1 MLIDDNLVSIDSQAL
16 SGTVTP
22 VAIALNAFKKP
33 GRQEPIPVAIRATRD
48 VAGGTSLTI
57 GFSQSDTQAGT
68 FNAAGPSWT
77 VTLAELQTGLC
88 VGPRWLPREITKP
101 WIKIT
106 VSKTGTFTAGKLFAA
121 VVREDDL
128 PYVSGLY
135 IDKGTAE

>member
-57 GFSQSDTQAGT
+57 GFSQSDTQGGT
-68 FNAAGPSWT
+68 YNAVGPSWT

-88 VGPRWLPREITKP
+88 VGPRWLPREIDKP

>member
-22 VAIALNAFKKP
+22 VAIALNAFKLP

-57 GFSQSDTQAGT
+57 GFSQSDTQGGT
-68 FNAAGPSWT
+68 YNAVGPSWT

-88 VGPRWLPREITKP
+88 VGPRWLPREIDKP

-128 PYVSGLY
+128 PYVNGLY

>member
-1 MLIDDNLVSIDSQAL
+1 MLIDSNLVSIDSQDL
-16 SGTVTP
+16 DGTITP
-22 VAIALNAFKKP
+22 VAVSLSAFKMP
-33 GRQEPIPVAIRATRD
+33 GRQEPIPVAIRASG
-48 VAGGTSLTI
+48 ALGGTSLTI

-68 FNAAGPSWT
+68 YNAAGPSWT

-106 VSKTGTFTAGKLFAA
+106 VSKTGTFTAGTLFAA

-128 PYVSGLY
+128 PYVDGLY
-135 IDKGTAE
+135 IDKGVAE

>member
-22 VAIALNAFKKP
+22 VAIALNAFKQP

-57 GFSQSDTQAGT
+57 GFSQSDTQGGT
-68 FNAAGPSWT
+68 YNAVGPSWT

-88 VGPRWLPREITKP
+88 VGPRWLPREIDKP

>member
-1 MLIDDNLVSIDSQAL
+1 MIIDSNLVSIDSQAL

-22 VAIALNAFKKP
+22 VAVALNAFKKP
-33 GRQEPIPVAIRATRD
+33 GRQGPIPVAIRATANT
-48 VAGGTSLTI
+48 AGGTSLTI
-57 GFSQSDTQAGT
+57 GFSQADTQSGEYSAV
-68 FNAAGPSWT
+68 GPSWT

-88 VGPRWLPREITKP
+88 VGPRWLPREVDKP

-135 IDKGTAE
+135 IDKGVAE